1 MAYVGSANNLIVSG
15 NGAGTSLYALKQ
27 ALLSAGWTLV
37 LNSTGATGFTPVSA
51 DQLTTAALFSAANAW
66 ARLQEP
72 VPPVPPLGY
81 IGPREYI
88 LQNGTANGTTAII
101 KYSRATKFT
110 TLGANGSI
118 APNTG
123 VGGDGQVL
131 IGAYGSTDTSV
142 TAATIANSTG
152 YVAAVANDT
161 PSPGTHGAY
170 AWYLIGWTAGGANV
184 ITVLTESVTPG
195 STSSLDQDPTWRY
208 GTGQGLPLANSQIV
222 PVPYYLGGAWYS
234 NVALGTQYWQAYGID
249 PVYCRFCQTSNLV
262 SRTPVDN
269 SWAYASAGFTSVSP
283 YDGREPMYP
292 LMIGQAGV
300 SAYGQ
305 PARIPKGFTTGV
317 VTFAT
322 THNLLDTFNLN
333 TVDPKI
339 AVSLTLNGMVSI
351 AMPWLTNVIPAV

>member
-1 MAYVGSANNLIVSG
+1 MAYVGSANTVVSGG
-15 NGAGTSLYALKQ
+15 NGAGTYLYVLKE
-27 ALLSAGWTLV
+27 ALLSAGWDLV
-37 LNSTGATGFTPVSA
+37 LNSTGAAGFTPVSA
-51 DQLTTAALFSAANAW
+51 DQLTTPALFGAANAW
-66 ARLQEP
+66 ARLREP
-72 VPPVPPLGY
+72 VPVSPPPGY
-81 IGPREYI
+81 IGAREYI
-88 LQNGTANGTTAII
+88 LQNGAANGTTAII
-101 KYSRATKFT
+101 KYSRATGFNT
-110 TLGANGSI
+110 GGSGAV
-118 APNTG
+118 APTTG

-142 TAATIANSTG
+142 TPATIANASG
-152 YVAAVANDT
+152 YVAAIASDT

-170 AWYLIGWTAGGANV
+170 SWYLIGWTAGGANV

-208 GTGQGLPLANSQIV
+208 GTGQGLPSPSSQIV

-269 SWAYASAGFTSVSP
+269 SWAYATAGFTSVSP

-317 VTFAT
+317 ASFAA

-339 AVSLTLNGMVSI
+339 AVSLTVNGMVSI
-351 AMPWLTNVIPAV
+351 AMPWLTNIVPAV